1 MNHVI
6 HLAVVALT
14 ICCWSLPA
22 AAQPMGPR
30 GVGPPGM
37 LGRPA
42 FLDQVF
48 RPEVI
53 MRNQR
58 AINLTTEQRDAI
70 TETMGTS
77 QETLVEL
84 RWKFE
89 DASQELTEII
99 TPDRVDEK
107 AVLEK
112 ARQVM
117 NIEQQIKQEH
127 LLLLVRVKNILT
139 PEQQTQLREIRPNF
153 RDRPGRGRPRPPQD
167 AP

>member
-1 MNHVI
+1 MSHVI
-6 HLAVVALT
+6 QLAVAALT

-30 GVGPPGM
+30 GM

-70 TETMGTS
+70 TKTMGAT

-89 DASQELTEII
+89 GASQELTEII
-99 TPDRVDEK
+99 TPDQVDEK

-117 NIEQQIKQEH
+117 DIEQQIKQEH

-139 PEQQTQLREIRPNF
+139 PEQQMKLREIRPNF
-153 RDRPGRGRPRPPQD
+153 QDRPGRGRPHAPQD
-167 AP
+167 MP